1 MDASI
6 NAEIERML
14 GQPEEKRSVL
24 EKKILT
30 KGRQETLDD
39 VLTLISNIVV
49 MGQYLVNIDT
59 TKEKVAYLL
68 MLKLLVELADTL
80 SSA

>member
-1 MDASI
+1 
-6 NAEIERML
+6 ML

-59 TKEKVAYLL
+59 TKEKVVYLL